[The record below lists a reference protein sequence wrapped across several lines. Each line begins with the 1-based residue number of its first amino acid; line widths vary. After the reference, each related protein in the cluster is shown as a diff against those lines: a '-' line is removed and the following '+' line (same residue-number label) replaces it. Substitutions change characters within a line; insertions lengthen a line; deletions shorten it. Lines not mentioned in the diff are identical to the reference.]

1 VVQSCFPSLA
11 ASPLSAASRGALA
24 PTWTTSPRK
33 TRARS
38 FCRTPSGRLSRRA
51 RVRPM
56 FTPGSRGCGYSTASG
71 RAKWPNRDPIG
82 ELGFQ
87 TLTNGK
93 RGKRLREELN
103 LYDFVRNDGLNHF
116 DVLGLEEGETW
127 DQTYERLRDREN
139 YGPLKACEEANKIH
153 GTSKSCSALG
163 RDPKPKLYCGCS
175 YSKILDAANWLRH
188 NADGRPAGADK
199 LAHCYAFCV
208 GSFWYGNITRFYTD
222 DSDPE
227 DVEAN
232 KKGISI
238 GLGWTFNPCSCL
250 DKCAKAT
257 RDMNFN

>member
-1 VVQSCFPSLA
+1 MFSETVSVSSEYGPFGEL
-11 ASPLSAASRGALA
+11 L
-24 PTWTTSPRK
+24 
-33 TRARS
+33 RATGLMAKANPFRFS
-38 FCRTPSGRLSRRA
+38 TKFQDDETDLVYYGYRYYNSSTGR
-51 RVRPM
+51 
-56 FTPGSRGCGYSTASG
+56 
-71 RAKWPNRDPIG
+71 WPNRDPIG